1 MSASHRPDSRSEPGR
16 AGLRGSAVGGED
28 GSMNGPSTVRAQ
40 SLRLR
45 RGTAGATVVAGLAL
59 LGAAVLLMNSW
70 RSQLPDP
77 VASHWGVDGPNGY
90 STVDSTI
97 TVTLVG
103 GVALV
108 LGFGAVTLF
117 LGHSALTR
125 RIGAGATIW
134 SAFFLSIVA
143 AGSLYVQRG
152 LADARDAG
160 GIGAVILVAVMGSLA
175 AGIVVAIVVPGDPAL
190 PTTEPVDADAP
201 RVALDAGDGTVWLGT
216 AESRVALA
224 IGLVAAGL
232 MLGFAVLTQLWALL
246 IAGIAVFGLVASM
259 SVVVVRIDRTGVS
272 IRSPLGWPR
281 TRIPLDEVVRANV
294 IDVRPLRDFGGWGW
308 RVGLR
313 GRVGIVLRGGE
324 SLLIERTGG
333 RSDVVTV
340 DGALVA
346 AGTLNALADRERGNP
361 SRSS

>member
-1 MSASHRPDSRSEPGR
+1 M
-16 AGLRGSAVGGED
+16 
-28 GSMNGPSTVRAQ
+28 
-40 SLRLR
+40 
-45 RGTAGATVVAGLAL
+45 L
-59 LGAAVLLMNSW
+59 LVNSW
-70 RSQLPDP
+70 RTELPDP
-77 VASHWGVDGPNGY
+77 VASHWGVHGPNGY
-90 STVDSTI
+90 STVDATI
-97 TVTLVG
+97 TVMLVG

-108 LGFGAVTLF
+108 LGFGAVTLL

-134 SAFFLSIVA
+134 SALFMSIVTV
-143 AGSLYVQRG
+143 GSLYAQRG

-160 GIGAVILVAVMGSLA
+160 GIGAVIAVAVIGSLA
-175 AGIVVAIVVPGDPAL
+175 AGTVVAIVVPGDPVL
-190 PTTEPVDADAP
+190 PTAEPVDADAP
-201 RVALDAGDGTVWLGT
+201 RVALDAGEGTVWSGT

-232 MLGFAVLTQLWALL
+232 MLAFGVLTQLWALL
-246 IAGIAVFGLVASM
+246 AVGVAVFAIVASM

-281 TRIPLDEVVRANV
+281 TRVPLDEVVRADV

-308 RVGLR
+308 RVGLG
-313 GRVGIVLRGGE
+313 GRIGIALRGGE

-346 AGTLNALADRERGNP
+346 AGTLNALADRARGNP